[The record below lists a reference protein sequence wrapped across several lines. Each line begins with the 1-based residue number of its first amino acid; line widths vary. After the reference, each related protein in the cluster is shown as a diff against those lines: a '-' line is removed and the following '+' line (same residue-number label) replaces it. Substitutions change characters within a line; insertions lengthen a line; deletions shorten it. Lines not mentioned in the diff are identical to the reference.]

1 MSSIR
6 TKKLQ
11 QECVRLSSLQMK
23 STGERYLELDRQWS
37 RVAVLLNKSRLRDFI
52 NATNKACSGLAGTAR
67 LESVVSQPANR

>member
-1 MSSIR
+1 MSSTR

-52 NATNKACSGLAGTAR
+52 NATNKACSRQEPAGA
-67 LESVVSQPANR
+67 SKSQVACGSCG